1 MSERTATHDTVY
13 VDRVR
18 TETLRLTDSVWHDRW
33 HTQYVAGD
41 TVYRVDSLV
50 MHRVATVHD
59 TVRMGDTVRIT
70 KVEKQEVAKERRRP
84 AWMALAGAALLGA
97 VLAGVAAWILRK
109 FL

>member
-70 KVEKQEVAKERRRP
+70 HTEKQEVAKERRRP
-84 AWMALAGAALLGA
+84 AWMFLAGLALAGAVLG
-97 VLAGVAAWILRK
+97 VEAWLLRK